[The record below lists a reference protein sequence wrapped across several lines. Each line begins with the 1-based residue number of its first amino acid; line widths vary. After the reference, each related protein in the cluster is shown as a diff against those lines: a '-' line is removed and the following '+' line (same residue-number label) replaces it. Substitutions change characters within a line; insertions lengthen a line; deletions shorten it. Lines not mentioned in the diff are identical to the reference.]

1 MDDHN
6 KIESIYVAA
15 GQSMLANLPL
25 SMVLTDPNRPDNPI
39 IYVNRAFEQLTG
51 YAASAVVGRNCRFLQ
66 GDDRDQPEVEVLR
79 RAIEARESVTV
90 TLDNVRLD
98 GSSFRNRLIIAPAFD
113 EDGSIYAF
121 IGIQAEVEDVDAAT
135 KPDGSDI
142 VSFDDRLQEMQHRVK
157 NHLQMVASMIRLQS
171 RDTDPRAAFPILARR
186 VDALAALYDE
196 FHIAPRRGEMRY
208 DVVSAGGYVSRVV
221 SIVGALDGRRNVRV
235 TVDTDSVYM
244 RTERAAQLGLLTS
257 ELLSNAF
264 NHAFEGRSEGV
275 VSVQLKELGGDRLR
289 LTVSDDGIGMDEG
302 TWPENGN
309 LGARIA
315 RGLVGDLGAEMTV
328 MSTGS
333 GTIVTVQLDNPI
345 DTSLEADGR
354 RILSDAD
361 GQRTGEIERLGD

>member
-1 MDDHN
+1 MDDQK
-6 KIESIYVAA
+6 KIESIYVEA

-51 YAASAVVGRNCRFLQ
+51 YAASAAVGQNCRFLQ
-66 GDDRDQPEVEVLR
+66 GDARDQPQVEVLR

-90 TLDNVRLD
+90 TLDNRRLD

-113 EDGSIYAF
+113 DDGSIYAF
-121 IGIQAEVEDVDAAT
+121 IGIQSAVEDVAEDAH
-135 KPDGSDI
+135 PDDADI
-142 VSFDDRLQEMQHRVK
+142 ASFDDRLREMQHRVK
-157 NHLQMVASMIRLQS
+157 NHLQMVASMIRMQS
-171 RDTDPRAAFPILARR
+171 KEADPRAAFPILARR

-196 FHIAPRRGEMRY
+196 FHIPPRSGEARY

-235 TVDTDSVYM
+235 TVDTDPVYM

-257 ELLSNAF
+257 ELLSNAL
-264 NHAFEGRSEGV
+264 NHAFDGRSEGV
-275 VSVQLKELGGDRLR
+275 VSVQMKELGGDRLR
-289 LTVSDDGIGMDEG
+289 LTVSDDGTGMG
-302 TWPENGN
+302 GSNWPEQGN
-309 LGARIA
+309 LGARIV
-315 RGLVGDLGAEMTV
+315 RGLAGDLGAEMTV
-328 MSTGS
+328 TSTGS

-354 RILSDAD
+354 RILSDAE
-361 GQRTGEIERLGD
+361 GQRTGKVERLNG